1 MKTKV
6 EEEKVKVEEEQI
18 KVEKERVKVEEM
30 RSKMERMSKEQQK
43 LVKCSVCF
51 TLPREDRA
59 VPCCPQG
66 HFICSPCMDQSTR
79 WARSSHFKSKSFSK
93 MPLKSP

>member
-43 LVKCSVCF
+43 LVKCS
-51 TLPREDRA
+51 
-59 VPCCPQG
+59 
-66 HFICSPCMDQSTR
+66 PCMDQSTR